1 MQIQIDTSI
10 IMPLC
15 LLVFICLPPLH
26 LLFILILAALV
37 DLFFFILRKLNLLI
51 DRIFEII
58 VYLLNNKYFMLCTML
73 YICYLFVFVLG
84 F

>member
-15 LLVFICLPPLH
+15 LLVFIFLPPIH

-37 DLFFFILRKLNLLI
+37 DLFFCILRKLNLLI

-58 VYLLNNKYFMLCTML
+58 VYLLNNKFVMSCTLL
-73 YICYLFVFVLG
+73 YICYFFVFVLG